1 MSKGQDHIGAAI
13 AACEQITAG
22 LSALGEHDW
31 VAAADKRVS
40 RAREAMEATVD
51 RFFLRSRLCL
61 PFAARCEEKAT
72 ALAEAVANTSDTRAT
87 QVEDALIDLE
97 KAVRTLDARSQ
108 MQDMSIT

>member
-1 MSKGQDHIGAAI
+1 MSKGQDHIRAAL
-13 AACEQITAG
+13 AACDQTRAK
-22 LSALGEHDW
+22 LAQGEGNW
-31 VAAADKRVS
+31 VAAANDRLS

-61 PFAARCEEKAT
+61 PFAARCEKTAS
-72 ALAEAVANTSDTRAT
+72 ALAEAVANASGTDTAP
-87 QVEDALIDLE
+87 VEAALADLE